1 MISLFIPTIPNH
13 IKFLDEILFTY
24 LNKSTVIPN
33 EIVVSVSNYTT
44 ISPDILSPIIENYQN
59 VKFILHDKVMLA
71 GPNRQVSK
79 DFCSGDIIVY
89 HDSDDLP
96 HIQRLEIIK
105 YFFDNYDILHLSHSY
120 DTKENYNE
128 SLIDIDKINYITS
141 DIMNKDYFPNN
152 ILEEC
157 PKYCNAYGGGY
168 NIAIVAGS
176 IAIKKE
182 VLNHIKWKNR
192 GELSFSPGW
201 DNYGYKGAEDYEFNM
216 ETTFHLKKSM
226 LIDSKC
232 FFYYG

>member
-1 MISLFIPTIPNH
+1 MISVFIPTIPNH

-33 EIVVSVSNYTT
+33 EIVVSVSNYTA

-59 VKFILHDKVMLA
+59 VKFILHDKVMLV

-128 SLIDIDKINYITS
+128 DLTDISKINYITS
-141 DIMNKDYFPNN
+141 EVFNPYFFPNN
-152 ILEEC
+152 KLEEC
-157 PKYCNAYGGGY
+157 PKYCNGYGYENFPIHGGA
-168 NIAIVAGS
+168 IAIR
-176 IAIKKE
+176 KE
-182 VLNHIKWKNR
+182 VLNSIKWKDR
-192 GELSFSPGW
+192 YELTYSPGW
-201 DNYGYKGAEDYEFNM
+201 NNIKYKGAEDYEFNM
-216 ETTFHLKKSM
+216 ETTYMLKKSIM
-226 LIDSKC
+226 IDSKC
-232 FFYYG
+232 YFY

>member
-24 LNKSTVIPN
+24 LNKSTVIPE
-33 EIVVSVSNYTT
+33 EIVVSVSNYAT
-44 ISPDILSPIIENYQN
+44 IPPDILLPIIEKYQN

-105 YFFDNYDILHLSHSY
+105 HFFDNYDISHLNHSY
-120 DTKENYNE
+120 DNKTEYNE
-128 SLIDIDKINYITS
+128 DLIDVSKINFITS
-141 DIMNKDYFPNN
+141 EVFNDYFFPNN

-157 PKYCNAYGGGY
+157 TKIVNGYGYDNFPSHGG
-168 NIAIVAGS
+168 A

-182 VLNHIKWKNR
+182 VLNHVKWKDR
-192 GELSFSPGW
+192 GELNYSPGW
-201 DNYGYKGAEDYEFNM
+201 DNYSYKGAEDYEFNM
-216 ETTFHLKKSM
+216 ETTFLLKQSM
-226 LIDSKC
+226 MIDSKC
-232 FFYYG
+232 YFYAQ